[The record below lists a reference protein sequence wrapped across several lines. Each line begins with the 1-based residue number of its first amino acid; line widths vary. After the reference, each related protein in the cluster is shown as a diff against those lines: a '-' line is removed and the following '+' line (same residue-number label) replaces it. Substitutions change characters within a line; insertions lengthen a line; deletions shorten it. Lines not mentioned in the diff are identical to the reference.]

1 MVANDLIGLRFG
13 RLVVKKRDG
22 KDKFGYV
29 TWLCKCDCGNETV
42 VRGSFLKS
50 GTTQSCGCLKK
61 ENALTHGGSQTRLYR
76 IWHGIIRR
84 TEDSKRKEYANYGGR
99 GISMCQEW
107 RNDFA
112 AFREWALNN
121 GYSDDLSIDRIDN
134 NGDYTPS
141 NCRWVSKY
149 EQANNRTDTRYLTLN
164 GITKSVREWAD
175 ETGIPYARLKKRM
188 RLGWPDEK
196 VICTK

>member
-1 MVANDLIGLRFG
+1 MRKDIAGQRFG
-13 RLVVKKRDG
+13 KLIAIERCG
-22 KDKFGYV
+22 TDK
-29 TWLCKCDCGNETV
+29 WQNALWKCKCDCGNETV
-42 VRGSFLKS
+42 VKCNNLRS
-50 GTTQSCGCLKK
+50 GMTLSCGCLKR
-61 ENALTHGGSQTRLYR
+61 ENALKHGGSHTRLYR

-99 GISMCQEW
+99 GIRMCQEW

-196 VICTK
+196 VLCTK